1 MHIPYNL
8 DEVSAEF
15 AFLRHSMVLFAI
27 GRLFL
32 KKMSDK
38 LNTALLPHG
47 GLVIVAL
54 SGGADS
60 MFLLLALSE
69 VAGSLPKNEVFEIV
83 AAHFNHGIRENAARD
98 EEFVKAFCEKNSIFI
113 RCGRGDVPHF
123 AKENGL
129 SIETAARK
137 LRFEF
142 LNALRDEYADNGKK
156 EVLIATAHH
165 ADDNVE
171 TLIMNLL
178 RGSGMSGF
186 SGIGER
192 NGYIIHPL
200 LSYGKTEIIEYMNEN
215 GIPFVH
221 DETNDLHDA
230 LRNRVR
236 LELVPLME
244 ELRSN
249 AKRNILR
256 CSEIIST
263 ENAYLDSIISE
274 RYGSLFNF
282 NAYSEGIA
290 VLSFPRSEASLAPL
304 AAKRRIAR
312 KAFEILGVYKD
323 IEFNTIER
331 IVDLFDGKTGQ
342 CFEVHVP
349 NENISNYNRV
359 KAIHEENEA
368 EKENLST
375 YYNNGCGKNPPESV
389 KKISPVSGKKYLNES
404 GKKTVCI
411 YLNAETV
418 DFIVKPESSVRKAG
432 EVFFKI
438 DLDELSSKP
447 TMLSLPSGRLELRII
462 QCSDAESE
470 PSEGN
475 EIKQNL
481 MNGVCCSKDIGYLD
495 AGRLGEN
502 LFIRRRKSGDT
513 FFPVNAPGRKK
524 LKDIFINAKL
534 PAIMR
539 DELPIVESDGEIVF
553 VPKIRP
559 AESVKVEK
567 STNCILEIAFSLA
580 F

>member
-1 MHIPYNL
+1 M
-8 DEVSAEF
+8 
-15 AFLRHSMVLFAI
+15 
-27 GRLFL
+27 

-69 VAGSLPKNEVFEIV
+69 LAGSLPKNRVFEIV
-83 AAHFNHGIRENAARD
+83 AAHFNHGIRENAVRD
-98 EEFVKAFCEKNSIFI
+98 EEFVKAFCEKNSIAL
-113 RCGRGDVPHF
+113 RCGRGDVPRF

-142 LNALRDEYADNGKK
+142 LNALRDEYAADRKT

-186 SGIGER
+186 CGIGER

-215 GIPFVH
+215 SIPFVH

-244 ELRSN
+244 ELRPN

-274 RYGSLFNF
+274 RYGRLFNF
-282 NAYSEGIA
+282 NAYSEGIN
-290 VLSFPRSEASLAPL
+290 VLSFPRKEASLAPL

-312 KAFEILGVYKD
+312 KAFELLGVYKD
-323 IEFNTIER
+323 IEFNTVER
-331 IVDLFDGKTGQ
+331 IANLFDGKTGQ

-349 NENISNYNRV
+349 NENISNYNKV
-359 KAIHEENEA
+359 KAISVENGLET
-368 EKENLST
+368 KNLST
-375 YYNNGCGKNPPESV
+375 YYSNNCGKNSH
-389 KKISPVSGKKYLNES
+389 GS

-411 YLNAETV
+411 YLNAGTV
-418 DFIVKPESSVRKAG
+418 DFIAKPESMVRKAG
-432 EVFFKI
+432 EVFFEI

-447 TMLSLPSGRLELRII
+447 IVLSLPSGRLSFGLIH
-462 QCSDAESE
+462 CNDDKSE
-470 PSEGN
+470 MSEGN
-475 EIKQNL
+475 KIKQNL
-481 MNGVCCSKDIGYLD
+481 INGVCCSKDIGYLD
-495 AGRLGEN
+495 AGRLGKN
-502 LFIRRRKSGDT
+502 LFIRRRKDGDT

-553 VPKIRP
+553 VPKIRT
-559 AESVKVEK
+559 AECVKVERN
-567 STNCILEIAFSLA
+567 TNCILEIVFSLTDNERID
-580 F
+580 